1 MFVISYTSVTANPN
15 PTDSRRTPTTTPA
28 HLDTFS
34 LSGPSRYLGRT
45 YMIEA
50 LAITAFVIWTIG
62 IILAMLAV
70 PVVVVGGLCYAF
82 AGPET
87 RMKMIG
93 WAPGFHHGVR
103 KTVGLSRALRGRSPE
118 GAE

>member
-1 MFVISYTSVTANPN
+1 
-15 PTDSRRTPTTTPA
+15 
-28 HLDTFS
+28 
-34 LSGPSRYLGRT
+34 
-45 YMIEA
+45 MIEA

-70 PVVVVGGLCYAF
+70 PVAVVGGACYAF

-93 WAPGFHHGVR
+93 WAPGVQHGVR
-103 KTVGLSRALRGRSPE
+103 KTLGLVRALRGRSP
-118 GAE
+118 GAVE